1 MGRYVVILEVRD
13 TQGSSVP
20 NDLKKQVL
28 LDTENGE
35 EVRRFVQRLLKPI
48 YDGEFDDPA
57 PPSREPGP
65 ESRSQKRRVAAQ
77 KGEPAPDFSR
87 EPGQAPVTDAEF
99 PIIPDRYRDS
109 TVAPHPMKVPWS
121 IAELAYSVYV
131 RHGGGDQSL
140 ERLAERG
147 GFGAAEMDKLLP
159 DWRERVAD
167 LLADRTRYKERI
179 GGLEARLEGHSR
191 AIHRSADHQST
202 WEGCRLLP
210 CLDDRALLEVPDGE

>member
-1 MGRYVVILEVRD
+1 MWCHL
-13 TQGSSVP
+13 
-20 NDLKKQVL
+20 
-28 LDTENGE
+28 NGE
-35 EVRRFVQRLLKPI
+35 HGEHWWR
-48 YDGEFDDPA
+48 DGVGA
-57 PPSREPGP
+57 LHQCVGRAGP
-65 ESRSQKRRVAAQ
+65 EDA
-77 KGEPAPDFSR
+77 EPTQPSSR
-87 EPGQAPVTDAEF
+87 EPGQAGVTDAEF

-167 LLADRTRYKERI
+167 LLADRTRYQERI
-179 GGLEARLEGHSR
+179 GELEKHNVKLQDTLSEYMLAMAKPAEGFKNEEEYVRWQR
-191 AIHRSADHQST
+191 AVNH
-202 WEGCRLLP
+202 WESEA
-210 CLDDRALLEVPDGE
+210 RALLEGQDEDHN